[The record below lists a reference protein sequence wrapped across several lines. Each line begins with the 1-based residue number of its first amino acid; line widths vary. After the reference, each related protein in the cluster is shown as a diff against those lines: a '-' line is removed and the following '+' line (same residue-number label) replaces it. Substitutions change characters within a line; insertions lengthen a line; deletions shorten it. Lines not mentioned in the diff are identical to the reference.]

1 MAPVQTRIATA
12 RTRLDSTFER
22 IGAIPLEDSE
32 LRSDGSR
39 YLCVL
44 VSGFLEKSVVAL
56 VLSYVAKVSHPR
68 ISSLAESK
76 LKNTTNLKSEKLSQ
90 LIGSIDTSWGH
101 SLRDFLEDDAKA
113 AIDSV
118 VDLRH
123 QIAHGVHTGVSYI
136 TIKEYYVQVCRV
148 VDFLTQM
155 LVIQPSDNA
164 A

>member
-1 MAPVQTRIATA
+1 MAPVQARIATA

-22 IGAIPLEDSE
+22 IGAIPLEEAE

-56 VLSYVAKVSHPR
+56 ILSYVARVSHPR
-68 ISSLAESK
+68 ITSLTESK

-90 LIGSIDTSWGH
+90 LIGSIDSKWGQA
-101 SLRDFLEDDAKA
+101 LREFLEDDAKA

-123 QIAHGVHTGVSYI
+123 QIAHGAHTGVSYI
-136 TIKEYYVQVCRV
+136 NIQEYYRQVCRV
-148 VDFLTQM
+148 VEFLTQM
-155 LVIQPSDNA
+155 LVVQHSDV
-164 A
+164 